1 MYRVLVQLP
10 VTTNSLQLEG
20 SSDTMPGITRSPTLA
35 YWHLIISAVHN
46 SLVGLMGR
54 QVMAVMVIKNIF
66 ECGTVVHDIA
76 IYIYISII
84 SIMAV
89 MAVMIITDYMILIY
103 IYIMISWQLSVSW
116 YIYISVS
123 SKYHDNYWYISWYW
137 YFDDTDIISS
147 WYISTDDI
155 LMIFLRPFQT
165 IPSQWIPSDDFPC
178 LWGSLSQHSPAF
190 FYHTWR
196 SMGWRNGKNGQISTD
211 IICYFLFFLI
221 IHKFI

>member
-66 ECGTVVHDIA
+66 ECGTMVHDIA
-76 IYIYISII
+76 IYIYQYHQYHGSYG
-84 SIMAV
+84 SYDNYWLYD
-89 MAVMIITDYMILIY
+89 TDIY